1 MQNQTHYST
10 EQGCVCVCVFVYAE
24 SISTHFIYV
33 YIYIFRIKV
42 TIVLLILGRR
52 LLYYAEFGKIN
63 NNKSI
68 MQKLRVLLQCWHA
81 HVKVGSVSYRQR
93 PSRTDWW
100 RILNKRLRGKRNC
113 LSRQFN
119 LSYVF
124 NLSKRRV
131 LIFLYLPC
139 NAFNRWDYQIL

>member
-1 MQNQTHYST
+1 M
-10 EQGCVCVCVFVYAE
+10 CVCVCVCRINLNTFR
-24 SISTHFIYV
+24 IW
-33 YIYIFRIKV
+33 IYIFRIKV

-100 RILNKRLRGKRNC
+100 RILKKRLRGKRNC